1 MEKDIWEFQLVY
13 NMCEM
18 RGIEIVAKQ
27 VELRQ
32 IELTTP
38 DIDFIKLWLKS
49 KDNPGVNHYIENLMF
64 EIIGKYERA
73 DIKEIL

>member
-1 MEKDIWEFQLVY
+1 MNELLKVTVIEGGKIME
-13 NMCEM
+13 
-18 RGIEIVAKQ
+18 KQ

-49 KDNPGVNHYIENLMF
+49 KDDAGVNQYIEDLMR
-64 EIIGKYERA
+64 EIVDKYERA
-73 DIKEIL
+73 EIKEIL

>member
-1 MEKDIWEFQLVY
+1 
-13 NMCEM
+13 MCEAV
-18 RGIEIVAKQ
+18 IKQ

-49 KDNPGVNHYIENLMF
+49 KDNPGVNRYIESLMY
-64 EIIGKYERA
+64 EIIGKYNRA

>member
-1 MEKDIWEFQLVY
+1 MSK
-13 NMCEM
+13 
-18 RGIEIVAKQ
+18 IVVEQ

-38 DIDFIKLWLKS
+38 DIDFIKLWLES
-49 KDNPGVNHYIENLMF
+49 KDNPGVNHYIENLMY
-64 EIIGKYERA
+64 EIIGRYERA